1 MLRKYSIFAIDLSDH
16 DALSKVQGL
25 LHALRNAFT
34 LTLSYDQSID
44 NSFNRVLFSFIQ
56 HRHVFNRNQFSVYPQ
71 ASEAGASSGI
81 DQIFMLAFT
90 IDQ

>member
-1 MLRKYSIFAIDLSDH
+1 MFRKYSVFTVDLSDH

-25 LHALRNAFT
+25 LDALGNAFT
-34 LTLSYDQSID
+34 LTFSHDQSID
-44 NSFNRVLFSFIQ
+44 DGFNRVLFSFIQ
-56 HRHVFNRNQFSVYPQ
+56 HGHVFNRNQFSVDPQ
-71 ASEAGASSGI
+71 AGEASASSRV